1 MAYALID
8 TTPGAAHSTDP
19 LSNKTYDPYKRNA
32 DQSAPSGLL
41 LRPPDAGDP
50 ETDPT
55 LLSLSA
61 LDTSVDQM
69 SRTLRGVAAPWLA
82 MPPDGESFHL
92 AAGITLPA
100 IGPGFTQVVSI
111 TCPNGRNGVLNKIA
125 NTFIGGGFN
134 DFSGNIIWRIQR
146 NTSTGITAAER
157 NYQNILASLGMTNN
171 PVSIAPIRLFEND
184 ILELDVS
191 NVSVV
196 VASQIIGGLLGGWFY
211 PRTWD
216 DLFDQRTKLLDW

>member
-1 MAYALID
+1 MAYATID

-19 LSNKTYDPYKRNA
+19 VSNKTYDPYHRLA
-32 DQSAPSGLL
+32 DHSAPSGLL
-41 LRPPDAGDP
+41 LRPPDADLSCDDP
-50 ETDPT
+50 Y
-55 LLSLSA
+55 LAA
-61 LDTSVDQM
+61 LRDVGASVDQM
-69 SRTLRGVAAPWLA
+69 ARTLRGVAAPWLA

-92 AAGITLPA
+92 AAGIPLPA
-100 IGPGFTQVVSI
+100 IGAGFTKVVSI
-111 TCPNGRNGVLNKIA
+111 ICPNGRNGVLNKIA

-146 NTSTGITAAER
+146 NVSTGITAAER
-157 NYQNILASLGMTNN
+157 NYENILASLGNTNN

-184 ILELDVS
+184 TIELDIS

-196 VASQIIGGLLGGWFY
+196 VASQLIGGLLGGWFY

-216 DLFDQRTKLLDW
+216 DLFDQRTRFLDW